1 MSKKD
6 KDKKKS
12 KLYFK
17 KSSDK
22 FPKESGRYFNRELS
36 WLKFNDRLFAEAV
49 SDKTPL
55 LEKITFLGIVSD
67 NIDEYFKVR
76 IPAYQNGA
84 TPSEDEFSESV
95 GSKTQIEMIYPRA
108 IILLHQVAVY
118 FTNEIVPLLENEGIH
133 ILKFSDCTEDEK
145 SNLFDEI
152 KKEKFSIV
160 RSDRFRNINH
170 DEYLQGFA
178 LLVYT
183 DKERA
188 VIPVQE
194 IIDDKG
200 RFLAVKD
207 REDSFVL
214 IEDVLRKFVP
224 SLFPDETVYS
234 VMPIRVT
241 RDSDLDLKG
250 DDADDLVNAIID
262 AKAALPKK
270 YPSRL
275 EVLRNMP
282 FAHTAN
288 LAEAMSLQHDLVFN
302 IHSPLGLADLKKFP
316 VSRDE
321 LKFEKFTPAIP
332 EGLDKNIFENIK
344 KHDRFM
350 FTPYQSFDGLVNFLN
365 AAADDD
371 DVSEIQMTLYRLG
384 AKSPVVEALIRA
396 AKNKKK
402 VTAVVELK
410 ASFDE
415 ERNFMWAQKLVD
427 AGVDVIAGVAGLKV
441 HAKCCLVTRKDGKY
455 ATLSTGN
462 YNAGTAKIYTDFSIF
477 TADKDICDDL
487 TDLFKMISAG
497 ETSADF
503 RKLIVSPKY
512 MTDAVISK
520 IEREADIQ
528 KKSGNGHIILKVNSI
543 TDKRIINAL
552 YEASSAGVKIELA
565 VRGICMLR
573 PQVAGLSENITVLS
587 VVGRFLEHARIFYFE
602 NNGEPEIFIGS
613 PDMMTRNLNKRIEI
627 ICPILD
633 KDIKKIVADEILA
646 ECINDKFGGYVL
658 TAGGIYLS
666 PEGVEGDIGS
676 QAKFVKEFGE

>member
-1 MSKKD
+1 MSK

-55 LEKITFLGIVSD
+55 LEKISFLGIVSD

-76 IPAYQNGA
+76 IPAYQKGA
-84 TPSEDEFSESV
+84 NPSEDEFSESY
-95 GSKTQIEMIYPRA
+95 GNKTQIEMIYPRV

-118 FTNEIVPLLENEGIH
+118 FTDVILPLLENEGIH
-133 ILKFSDCTEDEK
+133 ILKLSDCTADER
-145 SNLFDEI
+145 SSLFDEI
-152 KKEKFSIV
+152 KNEKFSIV
-160 RSDRFRNINH
+160 KSDRFKNISH
-170 DEYLQGFA
+170 DEYMQGIA

-194 IIDDKG
+194 IIDSKG
-200 RFLAVKD
+200 RFLSVKG

-214 IEDVLRKFVP
+214 IEDVLRKFVT
-224 SLFPDETVYS
+224 SLFPEETVYS

-250 DDADDLVNAIID
+250 DDADDLINAIID
-262 AKAALPKK
+262 AKASLPKK

-282 FAHTAN
+282 FAHTSN
-288 LAEAMSLQHDLVFN
+288 LASAMSLQPELVFN

-321 LKFEKFTPAIP
+321 LKFKKFTPSIP
-332 EGLDKNIFENIK
+332 DGLDKNIFENIK

-365 AAADDD
+365 AAAEDD

-384 AKSPVVEALIRA
+384 AKSPVAEALIKA
-396 AKNKKK
+396 AENKKK

-415 ERNFMWAQKLVD
+415 ERNFIWSQKLVD
-427 AGVDVIAGVAGLKV
+427 AGVDVIAGVHGLKV

-503 RKLIVSPKY
+503 KKLIVSPKY
-512 MTDAVISK
+512 MTDALISK
-520 IEREADIQ
+520 IEREIEIQ
-528 KKSGNGHIILKVNSI
+528 KKSGTGKIIFKINSI
-543 TDKRIINAL
+543 TDKKIINAL
-552 YEASSAGVKIELA
+552 YEASNAGVKINLA

-573 PQVAGLSENITVLS
+573 PQVKGFSENISVVS
-587 VVGRFLEHARIFYFE
+587 VVGRFLEHARIFYFG
-602 NNGEPEIFIGS
+602 NDGEPEIFIGS

-633 KDIKKIVADEILA
+633 KNIRKIIADDILPL
-646 ECINDKFGGYVL
+646 CLNDKFGGYVL
-658 TAGGIYLS
+658 TSEGFYLP
-666 PEGVEGDIGS
+666 PEVPEGDIGS
-676 QAKFVKEFGE
+676 QAKFIEKFAQG